1 MRGSGGSRAIS
12 TVLSISLVASTT
24 HTENFSFEFA
34 YASGREKDHV
44 GIYLRTESGET
55 LLSAPFALADAPSW
69 SPDGREVAF
78 AANERVATPGLLQ
91 TELFKK
97 QTDFFLSCSD
107 GVDRWTRQA

>member
-12 TVLSISLVASTT
+12 TVLSISLVASTARA
-24 HTENFSFEFA
+24 ENFSFEFA
-34 YASGREKDHV
+34 CASGREKDHV

-69 SPDGREVAF
+69 SPHGRDVAF

-91 TELFKK
+91 KELFKK

-107 GVDRWTRQA
+107 GVDGWTRQA